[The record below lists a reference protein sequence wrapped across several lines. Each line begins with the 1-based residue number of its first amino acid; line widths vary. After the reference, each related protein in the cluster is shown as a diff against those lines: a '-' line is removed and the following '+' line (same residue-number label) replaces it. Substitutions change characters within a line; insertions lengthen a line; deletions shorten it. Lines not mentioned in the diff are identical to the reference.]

1 MKSET
6 QKPKKTIK
14 KYIVNMGIALFS
26 ILLCCIVAEGVIRIL
41 NKDTMV
47 LYPRYHTD
55 AKYGEYRIRRLRPNS
70 EFWHT
75 SVDGSWKFTTN
86 KQGFRSFYDFSYDK
100 PPDVLRIIAL
110 GNSHTQ
116 GYEVRQDCTY
126 PAIIEKYL
134 SDHGYKAEVY
144 NMGISG
150 FSTAEELVLLE
161 NEAIN
166 YKPDYV
172 ILAFYANDFED
183 NVKAGLFGLNNGK
196 LSIERKEHLPGV
208 RIQNFIYGL
217 PFISFLG
224 ENSYFYNL
232 LFNTT
237 WTYYKKLSRSKT
249 EKRLV
254 TEYAIPTEELTEY
267 KFQLASCLIERMY
280 SLCKKNNIKLIIFTI
295 PIIHPE
301 YIWSPLPEEMYQATL
316 RNCDIFVE
324 SEKVLRDYNNLIELR
339 REHGSRHISEFTHCL
354 LGVRIAK
361 EIISKEAG
369 L

>member
-1 MKSET
+1 MKSEA

-14 KYIVNMGIALFS
+14 KYVVNMCVALFS

-41 NKDTMV
+41 MKDTMV
-47 LYPRYHTD
+47 LFPRYHTD
-55 AKYGEYRIRRLRPNS
+55 AKYGEYLIRRLRPNS

-86 KQGFRSFYDFSYDK
+86 KQGFRSSYDFNYDK
-100 PPDVLRIIAL
+100 PADVLRIIAL

-126 PAIIEKYL
+126 SAIIEKYL
-134 SDHGYKAEVY
+134 SDRGYKAQVY

-172 ILAFYANDFED
+172 ILAFYVNDFED

-196 LSIERKEHLPGV
+196 LSVERKEHLPGV
-208 RIQNFIYGL
+208 RIQNFIYDL
-217 PFISFLG
+217 PFIGFLG

-237 WTYYKKLSRSKT
+237 WTYYKKLVGSKT

-254 TEYAIPTEELTEY
+254 TEYAIPMEELTEY
-267 KFQLASCLIERMY
+267 KVQLASCLIERMY
-280 SLCKKNNIKLIIFTI
+280 SSCKKNNIKLIIFGI
-295 PIIHPE
+295 PQFSREGI
-301 YIWSPLPEEMYQATL
+301 SPPWPDEMHEIMVG
-316 RNCDIFVE
+316 NCDVFVDSGNLLE
-324 SEKVLRDYNNLIELR
+324 DYNNLIELCK
-339 REHGSRHISEFTHCL
+339 EHGQHHISEFTHCL
-354 LGVRIAK
+354 MGVEIAK
-361 EIISKEAG
+361 EIISEETSP
-369 L
+369 

>member
-1 MKSET
+1 
-6 QKPKKTIK
+6 
-14 KYIVNMGIALFS
+14 VNMGIALFS

-86 KQGFRSFYDFSYDK
+86 KQGFRSSYDFSYDK

-134 SDHGYKAEVY
+134 SDHGYK
-144 NMGISG
+144 
-150 FSTAEELVLLE
+150 
-161 NEAIN
+161 
-166 YKPDYV
+166 
-172 ILAFYANDFED
+172 
-183 NVKAGLFGLNNGK
+183 
-196 LSIERKEHLPGV
+196 
-208 RIQNFIYGL
+208 
-217 PFISFLG
+217 
-224 ENSYFYNL
+224 
-232 LFNTT
+232 
-237 WTYYKKLSRSKT
+237 T

-280 SLCKKNNIKLIIFTI
+280 SLCKKNNVKLIIFTI

-316 RNCDIFVE
+316 KNCDIFVE

>member
-6 QKPKKTIK
+6 LSCKKTVK
-14 KYIVNMGIALFS
+14 KYVVNMGIALLS
-26 ILLCCIVAEGVIRIL
+26 ILLCCIVAEYIVRFL
-41 NKDTMV
+41 RKDKMV
-47 LYPRYHTD
+47 LFPRYHTD

-70 EFWHT
+70 KFWHT
-75 SVDGSWKFTTN
+75 SIDGSWKFTTN
-86 KQGFRSFYDFSYDK
+86 KQGFRSYYDFSYDK

-126 PAIIEKYL
+126 SAIIEKYL
-134 SDHGYKAEVY
+134 SDRGYKAQVY

-172 ILAFYANDFED
+172 VLAFYANDFED
-183 NVKAGLFGLNNGK
+183 NVKTGLFGLNNGK
-196 LSIERKEHLPGV
+196 LSVERKEHVPGV
-208 RIQNFIYGL
+208 RIQNFIYDL
-217 PFISFLG
+217 PFICFLG

-232 LFNTT
+232 IFNTT
-237 WTYYKKLSRSKT
+237 WTYYKKLAHRKA
-249 EKRLV
+249 EEQLI

-267 KFQLASCLIERMY
+267 KVQLASCLIERMY
-280 SLCKKNNIKLIIFTI
+280 VLCKKNNIKLIIITI
-295 PIIHPE
+295 PIIQPD
-301 YIWSPLPEEMYQATL
+301 YVKSPIPEEMYQSTL

-324 SEKVLRDYNNLIELR
+324 SEKVLMDYNNLIELR

-354 LGVRIAK
+354 LGIKIAK
-361 EIISKEAG
+361 EIISKETA

>member
-1 MKSET
+1 MKSGT
-6 QKPKKTIK
+6 HKSKNTIR
-14 KYIVNMGIALFS
+14 KYVVNIGIALFS

-41 NKDTMV
+41 KKDTMV
-47 LYPRYHTD
+47 LFPRYHTD

-86 KQGFRSFYDFSYDK
+86 KQGYRSSHDFSSDK
-100 PPDVLRIIAL
+100 PPGVLRIIAL
-110 GNSHTQ
+110 GDSHTQ

-126 PAIIEKYL
+126 SAIIEKYL
-134 SDHGYKAEVY
+134 SDRGYKAEVY

-183 NVKAGLFGLNNGK
+183 NVKAGLFELNSGK
-196 LSIERKEHLPGV
+196 LSVEGKEHLPGV
-208 RIQNFIYGL
+208 RIQNFIYSL
-217 PFISFLG
+217 PFTRFLG
-224 ENSYFYNL
+224 ENSYFYGL

-237 WTYYKKLSRSKT
+237 WDYYKKLSRSKS

-267 KFQLASCLIERMY
+267 KVQLASRLIERMY
-280 SLCKKNNIKLIIFTI
+280 SSCKKNNIKLIIFTI

-301 YIWSPLPEEMYQATL
+301 YIRSPLPEEMYQATL
-316 RNCDIFVE
+316 GNCDVFIE
-324 SEKVLRDYNNLIELR
+324 SEKVLKDYNNLIELR
-339 REHGSRHISEFTHCL
+339 REHGIRHISEFTHCL

-361 EIISKEAG
+361 EIISKETG